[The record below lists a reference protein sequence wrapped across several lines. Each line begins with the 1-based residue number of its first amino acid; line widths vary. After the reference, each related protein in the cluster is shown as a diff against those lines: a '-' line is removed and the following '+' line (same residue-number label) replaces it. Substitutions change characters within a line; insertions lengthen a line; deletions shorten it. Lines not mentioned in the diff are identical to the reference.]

1 MAEIDKTVKD
11 IMNLY
16 SDVNDALRVR
26 KDEFIEKFGIQRSQH
41 KLLMKMAAMGD
52 GKTVSQKMVAKEM
65 GVTPAAVA
73 VNLKK
78 LAAMNYIEKIIS
90 ERDNRYNDINF
101 TRKGKDVVRES
112 VKYFV
117 GIEEI
122 ALSDFTAEEKEQLKD
137 FLARMKKNLK

>member
-78 LAAMNYIEKIIS
+78 LSAMKFIEKIIS

-101 TRKGKDVVRES
+101 TRKGKDVVRGS
-112 VKYFV
+112 VKYFF

>member
-78 LAAMNYIEKIIS
+78 LSAMNYIEKIIS